1 MRKRIISVL
10 LLLTITI
17 SSLPIFGLTANA
29 ALLGEYDIYD
39 AAELAR
45 TDGYEIFFAWYH
57 TVMSTKSRD
66 ESFDE
71 YCDVLLYNHFIEAN
85 NKDTISLT
93 AKTIW
98 ASVNTDLEMVEED
111 VYTALLLKMIAGD
124 FSKEEDNSLLKTIFD
139 GSKDALGFTGVL
151 CDVFQTERSMKAL
164 ETFFAAC
171 EAKKKDSVQDKLWYK
186 FVDACNKQ
194 GLSDKNW
201 GRLGTFL
208 DILGWI
214 WDSTETYMDVV
225 ERIDDIINLIELDT
239 AYLNVLN
246 EMYQDKNNSIFLR
259 GASRE
264 LYNILSSDEYLA
276 QKIDKIESIAK
287 GDGNETI
294 ARNTIA
300 TLAKSIISIVN
311 PALYATIGA
320 VDIFL
325 GVTDEVKS
333 VYTMYAMAEMERA
346 IFAAVANI
354 RDDFKSTQTIDMAKS
369 YKAGLEMCFVFAY
382 QTCHYVDDHLYNVFK
397 KGLIKEWVR
406 NQESYEIY
414 KEVLSDSKEHILKSY
429 QNAINSPKELY
440 EKCINKLDTE
450 YFITYN
456 ANGGLNEPSVQ
467 IKKQGTSITLSS
479 TKPTRRGYIFSG
491 WSTNP
496 KATSSSFNPGQTYST
511 DSDLTLYAVWKPGTF
526 DIVFHANGGQYSDG
540 STSITKQKVYLQNF
554 TINLEQPTRDG
565 YKFTGIWALYSD
577 GSGSK
582 YTHGNT
588 YNDIGGA
595 GLSTKHLYA
604 VWQDIECVVEY
615 DYNDNTGNP
624 PIEDVVNVETTPTY
638 TIKKPNKDE
647 NIFKGWMFLD
657 PNGSYWWTDGNWD
670 NGKVS
675 VIQPSD
681 TLQLTGDLTLY
692 AKWDYYVHYDHG
704 TGYTHDVVRNGSN
717 YKIDSP
723 TYKNGDKVFVNWK
736 CVQAGGAVSYYAPGD
751 TVNLTSDMMLQ
762 AVWSDPADILSG
774 DINGDSKVNNKDLFT
789 MQKYLAGVTVTVVQE
804 TLDID
809 GNGTVNN
816 ADFTRLHQYL
826 TGYDVEINP

>member
-66 ESFDE
+66 ESLDD
-71 YCDVLLYNHFIEAN
+71 YCDVLLYNMFTEE
-85 NKDTISLT
+85 NKKDGLSLA
-93 AKTIW
+93 AKNIW
-98 ASVNTDLEMVEED
+98 AAINTDLELTEEEI
-111 VYTALLLKMIAGD
+111 YTALLLKMISGD
-124 FSKEEDNSLLKTIFD
+124 FTEEGSDDQAFDTIYSGTKDLWAPIVEHLSKYFNAKTIKELQNILDMQEYWGIDD
-139 GSKDALGFTGVL
+139 GCEVWGALKDAEAEGVIIKEDWNQIGDFFDIFDLILDAGQTGWEVIETLSAIFNIIENGKETRLVL
-151 CDVFQTERSMKAL
+151 YEMANNKANSVFIRSAASDLYDYMSCDEFYAQIYAAIQQFVYGEFQ
-164 ETFFAAC
+164 F
-171 EAKKKDSVQDKLWYK
+171 
-186 FVDACNKQ
+186 
-194 GLSDKNW
+194 
-201 GRLGTFL
+201 GRHFL
-208 DILGWI
+208 
-214 WDSTETYMDVV
+214 
-225 ERIDDIINLIELDT
+225 
-239 AYLNVLN
+239 A
-246 EMYQDKNNSIFLR
+246 
-259 GASRE
+259 
-264 LYNILSSDEYLA
+264 
-276 QKIDKIESIAK
+276 
-287 GDGNETI
+287 
-294 ARNTIA
+294 NTI
-300 TLAKSIISIVN
+300 KSAISKVN
-311 PALYATIGA
+311 PALYAATFV
-320 VDIFL
+320 VDSFVGL
-325 GVTDEVKS
+325 SDEIAS
-333 VYTMYAMAEMERA
+333 MYTMFAMAEMENA
-346 IFAAVANI
+346 IFSAVAEVRENF
-354 RDDFKSTQTIDMAKS
+354 RTKQTIEYATG

-382 QTCHYVDDHLYNVFK
+382 QTCYYVDEHLENVFK
-397 KGLIKEWVR
+397 KGLIKELIR

-414 KEVLSDSKEHILKSY
+414 KDIVSDAREHIIKSY
-429 QNAINSPKELY
+429 ENAINIPYDLY

-496 KATSSSFNPGQTYST
+496 KATSSSYNPGQVYST
-511 DSDLTLYAVWKPGTF
+511 DSDLTLYAIWKPGTF
-526 DIVFHANGGQYSDG
+526 DIVFHANGGKYSDG

-565 YKFTGIWALYSD
+565 YKFTGVWALNSD

-624 PIEDVVNVETTPTY
+624 PIKDVVNVETTPTY
-638 TIKKPNKDE
+638 IIKKPNKDE

-657 PNGSYWWTDGNWD
+657 PNGSHWWTDGNWD

-704 TGYTHDVVRNGSN
+704 TGYTHDVVRDGNN

-723 TYKNGDKVFVNWK
+723 TYKNGDKIFVNWK
-736 CVQAGGAVSYYAPGD
+736 CVQTNGTISYYAPGD
-751 TVNLTSDMMLQ
+751 TINLTSDMMLQ

-774 DINGDSKVNNKDLFT
+774 DINGDNKVNNKDLYT
-789 MQKYLAGVTVTVVQE
+789 LQKYLAGVTVSVVKE
-804 TLDID
+804 SLDID
-809 GNGTVNN
+809 GNGIVNN
-816 ADFTRLHQYL
+816 DDFTRLHQYL